1 MCRVPLLIGAAL
13 LTVSAFGQQ
22 PDTSRY
28 PSPDAYTRDT
38 YSRPTEARTDYGNW
52 GLLGLLGLTG
62 LLGLRRREPIVRGR
76 EEYLNEQRRRVA

>member
-22 PDTSRY
+22 PDTTRN

-38 YSRPTEARTDYGNW
+38 YGRPAEVRTDYGNW
-52 GLLGLLGLTG
+52 GLLGLLGLSG
-62 LLGLRRREPIVRGR
+62 LFGLRRGERIIRDRED
-76 EEYLNEQRRRVA
+76 YLNEQRRRVA